1 MALSEQRVVSPGRR
15 RLKRAASIAIGAAV
29 LTLIPNRIAFQDLG
43 ALLAR
48 QPAVAKR
55 WQQHMIA
62 SPFGTIHAAMFSLPR
77 PVGTTI
83 PHPPIYAL
91 ANFDPLDITG
101 SIGRQP
107 LGDSS
112 APLQFPKANRK
123 SKGDSLIVRP
133 REPVAALPL
142 PSVSETEQTAPA
154 EAEAAQKDEADG
166 RFEPYAKYEF
176 LAPGDRSLTPDVEL
190 PYVDMPPANLTPAAP
205 PTARKDSAQLYFG
218 IDSMA
223 GSRERIAPW
232 APGEAPVVLA
242 SRGDPDIKQSALS
255 SQPPENETGESVA
268 SKGEVTGVN
277 QRPRSPAERLAL
289 IGVGRAKAE
298 KCLANAVYFESRGE
312 SVRGQIAVAQ
322 VVMNRVFSPFYPN
335 DVCGVVYQNANRHH
349 ACQFTFACDGIPDI
363 VTEPDAWERA
373 KRIARDML
381 DGKLWMPEVSKSTHY
396 HAYWV
401 RPDWVN
407 EMKKI
412 YRLGVHTF
420 YRPRAWGEG
429 DDEPTWGDP
438 ATTEKEAAAEEAKG
452 PVNHSLEWLKSEEGQ
467 ASTRQKNARK

>member
-1 MALSEQRVVSPGRR
+1 MALSKWGAVPLGRR
-15 RLKRAASIAIGAAV
+15 RRRGAASIAIGAM
-29 LTLIPNRIAFQDLG
+29 LIALPPERIAFQDLG

-48 QPAVAKR
+48 QPGVAKR
-55 WQQHMIA
+55 WQQHLIA

-77 PVGTTI
+77 PVGTAI

-91 ANFDPLDITG
+91 ANFDPADITS
-101 SIGRQP
+101 SIGKQP
-107 LGDSS
+107 LGDAT

-123 SKGDSLIVRP
+123 AKQDSLITRP
-133 REPVAALPL
+133 REPLPPL
-142 PSVSETEQTAPA
+142 PPEPA
-154 EAEAAQKDEADG
+154 SEAEADTLSKKDETAA
-166 RFEPYAKYEF
+166 RFDPYSQYEF
-176 LAPGDRSLTPDVEL
+176 VTAPGEKSSTPDVDL
-190 PYVDMPPANLTPAAP
+190 PYADIPPANLTPSAP
-205 PTARKDSAQLYFG
+205 RNPAGKEAAQLFFG

-223 GSRERIAPW
+223 GSREEIAPW

-242 SRGDPDIKQSALS
+242 SHGDPDIKHSALA
-255 SQPPENETGESVA
+255 PPSPDGEGTGGESVA
-268 SKGEVTGVN
+268 NKGEVTGVD

-289 IGVGRAKAE
+289 AGTARAKAE
-298 KCLANAVYFESRGE
+298 KCLANAVYFEARGE

-335 DVCGVVYQNANRHH
+335 DVCGVVYQNSHRHLS
-349 ACQFTFACDGIPDI
+349 CQFTFACDGIPDI

-401 RPDWVN
+401 HPDWVN

-412 YRLGVHTF
+412 YKLGVHTF
-420 YRPRAWGEG
+420 YRPRAWGDGE
-429 DDEPTWGDP
+429 DEPTWGDA
-438 ATTEKEAAAEEAKG
+438 ATTEKEAANEEAKG
-452 PVNHSLEWLKSEEGQ
+452 PVSHSLEWLRSEEGR
-467 ASTRQKNARK
+467 ASGRQSARK